1 MIIAP
6 IAERLV
12 KNKGTVIESN
22 ETKVNIF
29 MSNQCLCDSFTEAV
43 EKLAKQVTNRKSTI
57 YHTYAE
63 KEKQGAKHRI
73 FAFHE
78 IVGEQFE
85 KQAEVVQGLLNKIF
99 SHFEKDKEE
108 TTNRMINEM
117 SNIFH
122 KFQVITDEHFEKL
135 STNVKETKQYSST
148 L

>member
-99 SHFEKDKEE
+99 SHFEKEHVLIVELLILNVD
-108 TTNRMINEM
+108 INQNIS
-117 SNIFH
+117 SNINNKRHTFFT
-122 KFQVITDEHFEKL
+122 KFSLGL
-135 STNVKETKQYSST
+135 SRFRG
-148 L
+148 

>member
-1 MIIAP
+1 
-6 IAERLV
+6 
-12 KNKGTVIESN
+12 
-22 ETKVNIF
+22 

-99 SHFEKDKEE
+99 SHFEKEHVLIVELLILNVD
-108 TTNRMINEM
+108 INQNIS
-117 SNIFH
+117 SNINNKRHTFFT
-122 KFQVITDEHFEKL
+122 KFSLGL
-135 STNVKETKQYSST
+135 SRFRG
-148 L
+148 